1 MKKTFWTLVAAL
13 ALFGPVPVFAASSS
27 CIDCHGNVDT
37 MKLLVPKPAEVSS
50 EGEG

>member
-1 MKKTFWTLVAAL
+1 MKKTFLTLFAAL
-13 ALFGPVPVFAASSS
+13 ALIGPASVFAGASS
-27 CIDCHGNVDT
+27 CVDCHGNVDT

>member
-1 MKKTFWTLVAAL
+1 MKKTFWTLFAVMAM
-13 ALFGPVPVFAASSS
+13 FGPASAFAAASS
-27 CIDCHGNVDT
+27 CIDCHSNVET